1 MLDVV
6 LEFIK
11 KFRYDEYYTYIIL
24 AFFLYFLI
32 KKQYKSIFYIVS
44 FISFSHVSRMILK
57 VMLKIPHPNPAFT
70 HTLAFPSSEVFMEVA
85 IICSLFYFAFQNRK
99 VFLTSFILM
108 CIYASWRVVYF
119 GWHDI
124 VDAIGGCLAVVAVF
138 ALYFSVLT
146 KKFSLKQLLFFNFY
160 FPFIVGV
167 LLRPRSDVY
176 VTNNTYQHFV
186 PCGIACLVCYIILY
200 AIENKQYIKEQI
212 THIKSKFAK

>member
-1 MLDVV
+1 MLNVV
-6 LEFIK
+6 LECIK
-11 KFRYDEYYTYIIL
+11 KFRYDQYYIYIIL

-44 FISFSHVSRMILK
+44 FLSFSHVSRMILK

-70 HTLAFPSSEVFMEVA
+70 HTLAFPSSEVFMEIA
-85 IICSLFYFAFQNRK
+85 IICSLFYFTFQNRN

-108 CIYASWRVVYF
+108 CVYASWRVIYF

-124 VDAIGGCLAVVAVF
+124 VDAIGGCLAIVAIF
-138 ALYFSVLT
+138 ALYFLVLK

-160 FPFIVGV
+160 FPFVVGV

-186 PCGIACLVCYIILY
+186 PWGIACLVCYIALY
-200 AIENKQYIKEQI
+200 VIENWKDIKA
-212 THIKSKFAK
+212 KFVKLKNKK